1 MKDSGLKL
9 FAALG
14 ICILFTS
21 WVGCVDQ
28 KEIAVCEFPDNLDAY
43 DLVWADEFE
52 GTTIDESKWSF
63 QIGNG
68 CDISENLCGWG
79 NNELQ
84 WYTDRKENAFI
95 SNGNLVIR
103 ARKEIPFY
111 LGQHQYTS
119 ARIITKNKGDWRY
132 GRMEV
137 RAKTPRGRGLWPAIW
152 MLSTDEAYGTWPR
165 SGEIDIMELRGHR
178 PESMFSTIHYGHD
191 YWRFLSGRTDLESG
205 DFSQDFHVF
214 AVQWKENCMQFFVDG
229 KQVRDFELDLTQ
241 QIIAESSITPSATL
255 PTTWPFQER
264 FHMLLNV
271 AVGGNF
277 PGNPDAST
285 LFPQE
290 MKVDYVRVYQEK

>member
-52 GTTIDESKWSF
+52 GTAIDESKWSF
-63 QIGNG
+63 QIGDG

-79 NNELQ
+79 NNELE
-84 WYTDRKENAFI
+84 WYTDRPENAFI
-95 SNGNLVIR
+95 SDGSLVIR

-111 LGQHQYTS
+111 LGEHQYTS
-119 ARIITKNKGDWRY
+119 ARMRTINKGDWQY
-132 GRMEV
+132 GRMDI
-137 RAKTPRGRGLWPAIW
+137 RAKMPRGKGLWPAIW
-152 MLSTDEAYGTWPR
+152 MLPTDEAYGGWPK
-165 SGEIDIMELRGHR
+165 SGEIDIMEYLGDQTNKVL
-178 PESMFSTIHYGHD
+178 STIHFGHD
-191 YWRFLSGRTDLESG
+191 YWRYIGASSILESG
-205 DFSQDFHVF
+205 DFSQDFHEFTVL
-214 AVQWKENCMQFFVDG
+214 WKENCMQFYVDG
-229 KQVRDFELDLTQ
+229 NQVTEYRLNGGAVV
-241 QIIAESSITPSATL
+241 AENSLTPSTTL

-264 FHMLLNV
+264 FHMILNI
-271 AVGGNF
+271 AVGGNL

-290 MKVDYVRVYQEK
+290 MKVDYVRVYQER